1 MVKHGIDVSKFQGV
15 IDWQEVKNILIL
27 QLLDVVMEVMMKIKM
42 IRSLKEMQMNVHV

>member
-42 IRSLKEMQMNVHV
+42 IRSLKKCR